1 MKRYLGTMMSSS
13 MKNLIEKLEVKDVS
27 NGEK

>member
-1 MKRYLGTMMSSS
+1 MKRYLGTLMYSS
-13 MKNLIEKLEVKDVS
+13 MINLIEKLEVKDIS